1 MTTDSRPN
9 VLFIVVDDCGYAD
22 LSCCGQTDYATPALD
37 RLASEG
43 VRFTQAYA
51 NAPLCTNTRVAIMT
65 GQYQYR
71 FTLGLV
77 EPLLPQQRSQEGMGL
92 PADFPTMPKL
102 MQQAGYR
109 TALIGKWH
117 LGYLPRYGPLRSG
130 YDEFFGVMG
139 AFTGYYTHR
148 GDDGELD
155 LYEGETTTDEVGYVT
170 DMLSDRATAYV
181 ERFATDEAPW
191 FLSLHYTA
199 PHWPWSAPSVEA
211 AAREREVDPAEW
223 KEGGSPRIYAE
234 MMGILD
240 AGIGRVMDA
249 VRNSGRETL
258 VIFTSDNG
266 GERYS
271 KMWPFV
277 GRKWDLLEGGLRIPQ
292 IIWWPGCVQPGR
304 VSHQVTI
311 SMDLTAT
318 CLAAAGVAADD
329 IQHLDGMDL
338 APLLADERPSQQRT
352 LFWRLANRQQRA
364 VRSGDWKYLKVGD
377 REFLFDIAW
386 DPRERGD
393 VARKHPDLL
402 NQLRT
407 QWVEWE
413 RTMLPVSPDFVLP
426 ALDLSG
432 MLW

>member
-1 MTTDSRPN
+1 MRPVFLRDVSN
-9 VLFIVVDDCGYAD
+9 
-22 LSCCGQTDYATPALD
+22 SK
-37 RLASEG
+37 R
-43 VRFTQAYA
+43 
-51 NAPLCTNTRVAIMT
+51 N
-65 GQYQYR
+65 
-71 FTLGLV
+71 
-77 EPLLPQQRSQEGMGL
+77 MGL
-92 PADFPTMPKL
+92 PANFPTMPKL

-117 LGYLPRYGPLRSG
+117 LGYLPHYGPLRSG

-139 AFTGYYTHR
+139 AFTGYYTHS

-170 DMLSDRATAYV
+170 DLLSDRATAYV
-181 ERFATDEAPW
+181 ERPDEAPW

-249 VRNSGRETL
+249 VRRSGRETL

-292 IIWWPGCVQPGR
+292 IIWWPEHVQAGL

-311 SMDLTAT
+311 SMDLIAT
-318 CLAAAGVAADD
+318 CLAAAGVPL
-329 IQHLDGMDL
+329 QQLDGVDL
-338 APLLADERPSQQRT
+338 MPLLADERPQLERT

-364 VRSGDWKYLKVGD
+364 VRCGDWKYLKVGD

-393 VARKHPDLL
+393 LARKHPDLL
-402 NQLRT
+402 NKPRT
-407 QWVEWE
+407 QWVE
-413 RTMLPVSPDFVLP
+413 RDQTMLPVSPDFVLP